1 MSKLYLG
8 AAKTDITPKIGCQLY
23 GYSGDIFSGSIHDRL
38 SAAAYVFKQDGVLS
52 ALVNVTVCLVKTEL
66 CAEIRNK
73 ISTEVGI
80 PYENII
86 IASTHTHSGPNTR
99 GNVGWGDI
107 DSEYCEE
114 IFVPNIIEAVK
125 NAANDM
131 QEVTVGYAF
140 DNSLV
145 GINRRELRADNTMN
159 LGQCSW
165 GPFDPRMTVICFK
178 NTEEKLVACLV
189 HYGCHCTA
197 AGSNTEISQDWPGV
211 MVRRLETLTGAVC
224 AFFNGP
230 EGDVGPRLTNGR
242 TGGDITYVEEH
253 GGFAAHEA
261 VRVFRKVND
270 YKQCDVKSVTDYVNL
285 AVKPRESFEYA
296 KSQYERHKNANYG
309 CNIQTKDYYE
319 RLVNSYENGY
329 TDKEFLT
336 VEQTLIRIG
345 NIIFVSFP
353 YEMFSEI
360 GLRVQRETKDYI
372 VLSLSNAN
380 GSEGYFPTED
390 QLCRGGYE
398 VAMYYSANIQQFK
411 PHADYNLISETL
423 KNIKKVI

>member
-1 MSKLYLG
+1 MSKLFLG

-23 GYSGDIFSGSIHDRL
+23 GYSGDIFSTSLHDRL
-38 SAAAYVFKQDGVLS
+38 SASAFVFKQDGVLS
-52 ALVNVTVCLVKTEL
+52 ALINVTVCLIKTEL
-66 CAEIRNK
+66 IIEIRKK
-73 ISTEVGI
+73 IKSEFGI

-107 DSEYCEE
+107 DTEYCEE
-114 IFVPNIIEAVK
+114 IFIPKIIDAVK
-125 NAANDM
+125 TATEKM
-131 QEVTVGYAF
+131 QEVTVGYAY
-140 DNSLV
+140 DNSLI
-145 GINRRELRADNTMN
+145 GINRRELRADNSMN
-159 LGQCSW
+159 LGQCPW
-165 GPFDPRMTVICFK
+165 GPFDPRMTVINFK
-178 NTEEKLVACLV
+178 SINEELIACLV

-211 MVRRLETLTGAVC
+211 MVKRLETLTGAVC

-230 EGDVGPRLTNGR
+230 EGDVGPRLSNGR

-253 GGFAAHEA
+253 GNFAASEA
-261 VRVFRKVND
+261 LRVFKKVSN
-270 YKQCDVKSVTDYVNL
+270 YRTCDIKSVTDSVTL
-285 AVKPRESFEYA
+285 ALKPREDYECA
-296 KSQYERHKNANYG
+296 KAQLERFKNANYG

-319 RLVNSYENGY
+319 RLVNSYQNGY
-329 TDKEFLT
+329 TDQDFLT
-336 VEQTLIRIG
+336 IEQTLIRIG

-360 GLRVQRETKDYI
+360 GLRIQRETKDYI

-398 VAMYYSANIQQFK
+398 IAMFYSANIQQFK
-411 PHADYNLISETL
+411 PHADHNLISETL
-423 KNIKKVI
+423 NNIKKVI

>member
-23 GYSGDIFSGSIHDRL
+23 GYRNDIFSDSIHDNL
-38 SAAAYVFKQDGVLS
+38 CASAYVFKQNDVLS
-52 ALVNVTVCLVKTEL
+52 ALVSVTVCLIKTEL
-66 CAEIRNK
+66 VVEIKK
-73 ISTEVGI
+73 IIESELGV
-80 PYENII
+80 PYNNII

-99 GNVGWGDI
+99 GNAGWGDI
-107 DSEYCEE
+107 DAEYCNE
-114 IFVPNIIEAVK
+114 IFIPRIIEAVK
-125 NAANDM
+125 NAANSL
-131 QEVTVGYAF
+131 QEVTVGYAL
-140 DNSLV
+140 DDSLI

-159 LGQCSW
+159 LGQCPW

-211 MVRRLETLTGAVC
+211 MIRRMETLTGAVC

-230 EGDVGPRLTNGR
+230 EGDVGPRLSNGR

-253 GGFAAHEA
+253 GGFAAFEA
-261 VRVFRKVND
+261 ARVFKKIND
-270 YKQCDVKSVTDYVNL
+270 YKECELKSITNNL
-285 AVKPRESFEYA
+285 KLALKPREDYEHA
-296 KSQYERHKNANYG
+296 KEQCERHKNAKIG
-309 CNIQTKDYYE
+309 CNVQTKDYYE
-319 RLVNSYENGY
+319 RIVNSYENGY
-329 TDKEFLT
+329 TDKEFLEI
-336 VEQTLIRIG
+336 EQTVIRIG

-353 YEMFSEI
+353 YELFSEI

-398 VAMYYSANIQQFK
+398 VAMYYSVNVQQFK
-411 PHADYNLISETL
+411 PHADHNLISETL